1 MRRPRGGYSERSPSL
16 LTPRR
21 QSCRLR
27 LQPQQRP
34 LSRKLVQP
42 RIARRRPTAVVACTD
57 YSAACSPSGDAA
69 LVAGKIAIIV
79 VGVVVGLVLL
89 GALIPAEDEEPA
101 SSAAPTTTTTQT
113 EQEPT
118 SADRDTGRMSDTE
131 YEEFSAAQSD
141 FADEA
146 LQFSEEIQKCSVIGL
161 AGQLAEFSSC
171 THYAYGGVQDSAE
184 YAYFISDDTLDDVAK
199 RCRVVLRNYMSALDN
214 LNAKMQAVERAGS
227 LLQFEELTAASKQ
240 LPGPSQRYSR
250 AALNALT
257 ACSPT

>member
-16 LTPRR
+16 LIPRR

-34 LSRKLVQP
+34 LSRRLVQP

-79 VGVVVGLVLL
+79 VGVLVGLVLL

-141 FADEA
+141 FAA
-146 LQFSEEIQKCSVIGL
+146 RH
-161 AGQLAEFSSC
+161 SSFPRK
-171 THYAYGGVQDSAE
+171 YRSA
-184 YAYFISDDTLDDVAK
+184 A
-199 RCRVVLRNYMSALDN
+199 
-214 LNAKMQAVERAGS
+214 
-227 LLQFEELTAASKQ
+227 
-240 LPGPSQRYSR
+240 
-250 AALNALT
+250 
-257 ACSPT
+257 